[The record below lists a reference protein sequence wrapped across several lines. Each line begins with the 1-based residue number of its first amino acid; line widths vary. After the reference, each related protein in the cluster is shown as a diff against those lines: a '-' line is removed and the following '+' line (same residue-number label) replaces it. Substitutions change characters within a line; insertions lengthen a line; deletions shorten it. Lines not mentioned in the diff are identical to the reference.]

1 MMIIELN
8 LKTGGTISVNTD
20 DIVECTNIK
29 KGSSVLIEKD
39 GEEEAIEVYEAC
51 CRIKKLLNKE
61 LV

>member
-8 LKTGGTISVNTD
+8 LKTGGTVSVNTD
-20 DIVECTNIK
+20 DIVECANIK

-39 GEEEAIEVYEAC
+39 GEKEAIEVYEAC